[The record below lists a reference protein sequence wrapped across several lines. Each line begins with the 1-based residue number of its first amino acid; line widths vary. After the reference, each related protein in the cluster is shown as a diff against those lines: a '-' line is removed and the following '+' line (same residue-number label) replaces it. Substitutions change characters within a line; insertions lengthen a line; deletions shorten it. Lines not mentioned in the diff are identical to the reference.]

1 MDPLLIDV
9 PERIETERLVLR
21 TPAARRRRARQ
32 RRGARLARRARALDA
47 VGRDDAERRRVR
59 GALPPPAGAL
69 HPARG
74 LRAPDLRCASPTA
87 ARASSSAAPA
97 CTASTGRCAASR
109 SATGGRPAAKAAASL
124 TEAVRALA
132 RLAFDVLGARRVEI
146 RMDDNNA
153 RQLACRRARRLHAR
167 GDAALRRGDA
177 ARRAAQHARL
187 CAGARRRGADGAEAL
202 TRQACAIAHRARPRV
217 QSATRVPGEKRS
229 TASVMM
235 PSMPSASSRRASAGS
250 LTV

>member
-1 MDPLLIDV
+1 MEPMLIDV

-21 TPAARRRRARQ
+21 APRRRRRPHRQ
-32 RRGARLARRARALDA
+32 RRDPRLARRARAVAA
-47 VGRDDAERRRVR
+47 VGRDDAERRRVG

-74 LRAPDLRCASPTA
+74 LRLASCSCAAPTA
-87 ARASSSAAPA
+87 AKASSSAARGLHRIDW
-97 CTASTGRCAASR
+97 TLRKFEIGYWRKTGCE
-109 SATGGRPAAKAAASL
+109 GRGFV

-132 RLAFDVLGARRVEI
+132 RLAFDTLDARRVEI

-153 RQLACRRARRLHAR
+153 AQLARRRARRLHAR
-167 GDAALRRGDA
+167 GAAALRLGDA
-177 ARRAAQHARL
+177 ARRAAQHAHL
-187 CAGARRRGADGAEAL
+187 CARARRRGADGRRRSSRRGAP
-202 TRQACAIAHRARPRV
+202 RARRR
-217 QSATRVPGEKRS
+217 QSATPSPGEKRS
-229 TASVMM
+229 TASVTM